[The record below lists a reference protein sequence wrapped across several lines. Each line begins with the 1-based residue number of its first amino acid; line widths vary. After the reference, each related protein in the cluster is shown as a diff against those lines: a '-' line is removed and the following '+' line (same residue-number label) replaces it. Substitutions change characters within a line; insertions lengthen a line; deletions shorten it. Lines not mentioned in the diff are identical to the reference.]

1 MPMSRHHCIIVTLS
15 TLLLSTLFIG
25 CADHPSEKNVQADL
39 KKYIEYRWPGELAIV
54 EYAHTCVAGNDGK
67 YTVTY
72 RAKARFLQ
80 DVQGCVTT
88 CCGNMGIDRLF
99 RGHFHWEFKSSSDPH
114 VIRKGDLFVIE
125 GDKTYRKTEAG
136 WTSEVFSF

>member
-1 MPMSRHHCIIVTLS
+1 MSRHHIIFVILS
-15 TLLLSTLFIG
+15 ALLLSALFIG
-25 CADHPSEKNVQADL
+25 CADHPSELNTRADL
-39 KKYIEYRWPGELAIV
+39 QKWIEYRWPGELAIV
-54 EYAHTCVAGNDGK
+54 EYANTGVAGNDGK

-80 DVQGCVTT
+80 DAQGCMTT
-88 CCGNMGIDRLF
+88 CCGNMGIDKLF
-99 RGHFHWEFKSSSDPH
+99 RGHFRWELKSSPDPH
-114 VIRKGDLFVIE
+114 VIRKGDLFVLE